1 MGLPVNTSA
10 SRWCLTTVPK
20 RSDLLVNSK
29 AQSFSC
35 RTSRALSR
43 PVCPELSC
51 FSRIMIA
58 SSMLTVSGREVNNG
72 PVPSLETRNVMG
84 CESHRSA
91 TPAMLKADPRD

>member
-1 MGLPVNTSA
+1 
-10 SRWCLTTVPK
+10 
-20 RSDLLVNSK
+20 
-29 AQSFSC
+29 
-35 RTSRALSR
+35 
-43 PVCPELSC
+43 LSC

-72 PVPSLETRNVMG
+72 TVPSLETRNVMG